1 MTATLATIDAA
12 LYAALTPL
20 LVVGSGG
27 ITDATPFACVARFTD
42 DMNADTLQQVGAQY
56 PACLLRWD
64 AEASDRDI
72 NTVSGDSEER
82 GVAQWTVFV
91 IVSDPRSPDD
101 IVVGATG
108 VPGALTLAGQVLSAC
123 NALFVTGLWRNHR
136 VRYADSRRGLVRAAS
151 VYMIEMRFEAMRV
164 VEQATTTQVSVTLTS
179 IRGDLNLTGTADT
192 PPDPFL
198 TFDADT

>member
-12 LYAALTPL
+12 LFTALSPL
-20 LVVGSGG
+20 LTTATDG
-27 ITDATPFACVARFTD
+27 ITDAKPFACVARFVD
-42 DMNADTLQQVGAQY
+42 DVTPESLGQIGAQY

-101 IVVGATG
+101 VVVGATG
-108 VPGALTLAGQVLSAC
+108 VPGALTLAGQVLGVC

-136 VRYADSRRGLVRAAS
+136 VRYADSRRGLVRGAALY
-151 VYMIEMRFEAMRV
+151 VIELRFEAMRV
-164 VEQATTTQVSVTLTS
+164 VEQATTTQTSVPLVD

-198 TFDADT
+198 TFSSDT